1 MACATAELET
11 VVKKG
16 DHLKVKLL
24 VRTLPARSGWLPL
37 IPVSMTATVTPS
49 PWLNC

>member
-1 MACATAELET
+1 KTED

-24 VRTLPARSGWLPL
+24 EVDERGRMRLSRKALL
-37 IPVSMTATVTPS
+37 EK
-49 PWLNC
+49 N